1 MLTENQ
7 VEVSI
12 AKFMQMRGWRRR
24 RNHVGVFRPIH
35 GGAQITIGTR
45 GECDWSYY
53 RTAAPGIVQVL
64 HVEAK
69 RPGAKPRPE
78 QDEYIASLNHIG
90 ETALYADSIDMFI
103 SKYNEL
109 NLDTLV
115 YRWHS

>member
-1 MLTENQ
+1 M
-7 VEVSI
+7 
-12 AKFMQMRGWRRR
+12 
-24 RNHVGVFRPIH
+24 GVFRPVH
-35 GGAQITIGTR
+35 GGAQITIGRR
-45 GECDWSYY
+45 GEPDFSYY

-109 NLDTLV
+109 NLDSV
-115 YRWHS
+115 SVSVAS